1 MALRY
6 AEKFILNP
14 GSIDD
19 VFWAA
24 LNANF
29 TEGEIVEL
37 SFINLTYNGLH
48 RFNASIDLDPA
59 NPHGLTT
66 VQVPARVAGGQTT

>member
-14 GSIDD
+14 NSIDD
-19 VFWAA
+19 AFWAK
-24 LNANF
+24 LNASF

-37 SFINLTYNGLH
+37 SFINMTYNGLH
-48 RFNASIDLDPA
+48 RFNAIIDLEPT
-59 NPHGLTT
+59 NPYGLTT
-66 VQVPARVAGGQTT
+66 VQMPAPPGRSG